1 MKPSEDILQ
10 FIPVAVLIFDAQ
22 GRFCYANEAACQ
34 LFNLDC
40 QKAQGEMYHLL
51 LPDLNMANCSP
62 GPDPQVKDFP
72 GKPSGAPE
80 RRQNCLDPKKPETLL
95 PQLSLPGNNSHEER
109 VVLLVEDMH
118 DNRNL
123 AGRVLEEERLMGV
136 TEISNTMAHKLNQY
150 LQVIMGYI
158 SLMTLEMDTEH
169 QCYDYL
175 KRFWSNWKIFVL
187 PRICC
192 QISIAMPLLSDRTA
206 AGCSIWTWLPMSRLA
221 LISSSRPVASARLAD
236 GYLCPNAAHHK
247 FFWKSG
253 R

>member
-10 FIPVAVLIFDAQ
+10 FIPVAVLIFDEQ
-22 GRFCYANEAACQ
+22 GRFCYANDAACQ

-51 LPDLNMANCSP
+51 LPDLNIANCSP
-62 GPDPQVKDFP
+62 SPGPQIKDFP
-72 GKPSGAPE
+72 GKPLEHLSDGKIVLT
-80 RRQNCLDPKKPETLL
+80 RKSQKLFCRS
-95 PQLSLPGNNSHEER
+95 LSLPGVNSHGER
-109 VVLLVEDMH
+109 LVLLVEDMH

-175 KRFWSNWKIFVL
+175 NKILEQLENIRVTTYMLSNIHRYAVIERPDGRRMFDL
-187 PRICC
+187 D
-192 QISIAMPLLSDRTA
+192 IAADEQTCLSF
-206 AGCSIWTWLPMSRLA
+206 
-221 LISSSRPVASARLAD
+221 
-236 GYLCPNAAHHK
+236 K
-247 FFWKSG
+247 
-253 R
+253 